1 MQRRN
6 EATSARRSG
15 ARTRPASGRRWEDWD
30 NDKSKDQGQ
39 PALDEPTVHLL
50 KNAEAGGGNGSVS
63 CRHLLH
69 ALRGYGDGAEHSPAV
84 EGSGAGLADSLR
96 GRKGDHLVEDHPS
109 WGPVDE
115 AQGGS
120 AAGEQVKDDK
130 PPLSHD
136 RALQCVETLQRT
148 LCDPAVLLRFRAAH
162 RLQVKDD
169 KPPLSHDRALQ
180 CVETLQRTLCDPA
193 VLLRFR
199 AAHRL
204 GMDTQAEVVPFKMA
218 ISLRGQASVDAFT
231 ALTALCY
238 SGAFKLLG
246 LRLRPERM
254 QKSPLALAF
263 EEAYLSTSFTDW
275 TRRKPQGN
283 RGSQCKKSQQ
293 QQQQQARLKNPHA
306 VCYLNA
312 CSQALCWLGMLTA
325 APQACYGLAQ
335 AAFKPLLHAGPLAAP
350 ILLPIT
356 GSSLQALVDSWSQ
369 QASIQALPRIQ
380 EL

>member
-39 PALDEPTVHLL
+39 PALDEPTVQPPQDTHQVD
-50 KNAEAGGGNGSVS
+50 AEAGGGNGSVS

-162 RLQVKDD
+162 RL
-169 KPPLSHDRALQ
+169 R
-180 CVETLQRTLCDPA
+180 
-193 VLLRFR
+193 
-199 AAHRL
+199 
-204 GMDTQAEVVPFKMA
+204 MDTQAEVVPFKMA

-238 SGAFKLLG
+238 SGRVQAPGAPIATGAHAEIAVGTGVRGG
-246 LRLRPERM
+246 LPEHELHRLDP
-254 QKSPLALAF
+254 
-263 EEAYLSTSFTDW
+263 
-275 TRRKPQGN
+275 
-283 RGSQCKKSQQ
+283 
-293 QQQQQARLKNPHA
+293 
-306 VCYLNA
+306 
-312 CSQALCWLGMLTA
+312 
-325 APQACYGLAQ
+325 PQASGEPRLA
-335 AAFKPLLHAGPLAAP
+335 
-350 ILLPIT
+350 
-356 GSSLQALVDSWSQ
+356 V
-369 QASIQALPRIQ
+369 
-380 EL
+380 